1 MKKRYIHEGEL
12 FVSREPIQ
20 IATVLGSCVA
30 VCLYDEVNSIG
41 GMNHYLLPLWNG
53 EGLKTLKYGN
63 ISTDR
68 LIHEMLRMGAK
79 RENIVA
85 KIFGGAAINVNSSI
99 SVGSRN
105 TQVANDV
112 LVEYGIFIASSDCE
126 GSRGRKILLDT
137 TDGSVYLKYV

>member
-20 IATVLGSCVA
+20 IATILGSCVA
-30 VCLYDEVNSIG
+30 VCLYDKVSGIG

-53 EGLKTLKYGN
+53 EGLKTLKFGN

-79 RENIVA
+79 RESMVA

-105 TQVANDV
+105 TQVANNI
-112 LVEYGIFIASSDCE
+112 LVEYGIVIANSDCE

-137 TDGSVYLKYV
+137 TDGSVYLKYI